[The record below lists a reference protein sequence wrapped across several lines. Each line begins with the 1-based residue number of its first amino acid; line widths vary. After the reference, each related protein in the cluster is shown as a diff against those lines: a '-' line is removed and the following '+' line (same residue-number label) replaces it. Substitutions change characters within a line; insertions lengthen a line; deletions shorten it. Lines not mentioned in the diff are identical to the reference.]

1 MLQAVQDGT
10 LCGGLRRPGSRK
22 SRSGEFLASEKISLI
37 RSLQHG
43 AGLATQ
49 TAVPGRRGTLGML
62 TDLLPMLR
70 YYGPPGSAV
79 DGRLRGIAKVYL
91 MSHCP

>member
-1 MLQAVQDGT
+1 
-10 LCGGLRRPGSRK
+10 
-22 SRSGEFLASEKISLI
+22 
-37 RSLQHG
+37 
-43 AGLATQ
+43 
-49 TAVPGRRGTLGML
+49 ML

-79 DGRLRGIAKVYL
+79 DGRLRGIVKVYL